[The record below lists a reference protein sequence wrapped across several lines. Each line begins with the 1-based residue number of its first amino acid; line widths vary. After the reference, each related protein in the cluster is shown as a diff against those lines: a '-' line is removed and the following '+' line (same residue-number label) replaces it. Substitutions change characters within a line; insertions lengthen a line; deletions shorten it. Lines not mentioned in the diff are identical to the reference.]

1 MDGFTPPEVAKWVRW
16 LARKIRLEDNKL
28 WKIDKTGTL
37 KQLWVLEPHE
47 ILHTHP
53 NTDHIYIYLL

>member
-1 MDGFTPPEVAKWVRW
+1 MDGFTQSEVAKWVRW
-16 LARKIRLEDNKL
+16 LARTIRLEDNKL

-37 KQLWVLEPHE
+37 KQLWPHE